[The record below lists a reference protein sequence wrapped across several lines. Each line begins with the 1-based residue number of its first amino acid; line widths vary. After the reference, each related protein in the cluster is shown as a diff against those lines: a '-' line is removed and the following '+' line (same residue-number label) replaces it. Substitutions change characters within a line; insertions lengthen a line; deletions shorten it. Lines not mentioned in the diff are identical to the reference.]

1 MSNSN
6 NQWNNNCINPSQ
18 GDSQNWDVDK
28 LISQGDAIYDYERV
42 PAAWNCFDEQPKI
55 YQYGDSA
62 AWQNGSVDEAEKR
75 AS

>member
-1 MSNSN
+1 MNSN
-6 NQWNNNCINPSQ
+6 NQWNESYTNPSQ

-28 LISQGDAIYDYERV
+28 LVAQGDAIYDYERV
-42 PAAWNCFDEQPKI
+42 PADWMGFDEQPMV

-62 AWQNGSVDEAEKR
+62 TWQNGSNDEVEKR